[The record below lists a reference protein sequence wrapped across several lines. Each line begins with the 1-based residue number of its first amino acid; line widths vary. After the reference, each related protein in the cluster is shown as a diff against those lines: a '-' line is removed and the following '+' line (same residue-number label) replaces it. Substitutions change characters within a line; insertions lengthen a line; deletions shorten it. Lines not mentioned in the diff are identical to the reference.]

1 MAMTKKR
8 IQANGLE
15 PEDDSPSR
23 MVLYQ
28 TEDGRQ
34 RIEVRL
40 EGETVWLTQA
50 ALAELYQT
58 TKQNV
63 SLHLLNIYDEG
74 ELQRQATVKEYLTVR
89 KEGNRNVERSIDYY
103 NLEAIIAVGYRVRS
117 HRGTQFRR
125 WATERLREFI
135 VKGFV
140 LDDDRLSE
148 PGGIDYF
155 DELLERIR
163 AIRASE
169 KRFYHK
175 VRDIYALS
183 ADYDPNHPMTEE
195 FFAAVQNKMLYA
207 CTGMTAAELIHR
219 RADASLP
226 NMGLTTWK
234 GAGHGRAM
242 TKADTTVA
250 KNYLNREEMQI
261 LELLVGQYLD
271 FAELQAR
278 QRKIM
283 YMADWKAKLDDFLR
297 LNGQQILTC
306 AGRVSRELAEQAAHA
321 QYEKF
326 AENRRTIEADQ
337 ADEELRQQVRRLT
350 EGHKETH
357 AADKPPGS
365 GTSSP

>member
-1 MAMTKKR
+1 MSTKRPPDTKP
-8 IQANGLE
+8 Q
-15 PEDDSPSR
+15 SPSDLPTNSR
-23 MVLYQ
+23 MLLYQ

-40 EGETVWLTQA
+40 DGQTVWLTQA
-50 ALAELYQT
+50 ALADLYQT

-63 SLHLLNIYDEG
+63 SLHLKNIYDEG
-74 ELQRQATVKEYLTVR
+74 ELPREATVKEYLTVR
-89 KEGNRNVERSIDYY
+89 KEGSREVERSLEYY
-103 NLEAIIAVGYRVRS
+103 SLEAIIAVGYRVRS
-117 HRGTQFRR
+117 HRGTQFRQ

-140 LDDDRLSE
+140 LDDERLSE

-175 VRDIYALS
+175 IRDIYALS
-183 ADYDPNHPMTEE
+183 VDYDANHPMTQE
-195 FFAAVQNKMLYA
+195 FFATVQNKMLYA
-207 CTGMTAAELIHR
+207 ATGKTAAELINS
-219 RADASLP
+219 RANASVP

-234 GAGHGRAM
+234 GAGYGRAL

-250 KNYLNREEMQI
+250 KNYLNQEEMRT
-261 LELLVGQYLD
+261 LELLVTQYLD

-278 QRKIM
+278 HRKIM
-283 YMADWKAKLDDFLR
+283 YMTDWRAKLDGFLK
-297 LNGQQILTC
+297 LNDREVLTH
-306 AGRVSRELAEQAAHA
+306 AGKLSKELADEAAHA

-326 AENRRTIEADQ
+326 AENRRLIEADQ
-337 ADEELRQQVRRLT
+337 ADDELRQQVRRLT
-350 EGHKETH
+350 QGPEQDNG
-357 AADKPPGS
+357 A
-365 GTSSP
+365 